1 MQDIVELFNDGPAWE
16 LEHYE
21 RIGMAGGFQSTDG
34 EIGQPGRPGYRVKLE
49 ELKTASK
56 ERAGGLAAYLMDMM
70 DMAKAE
76 ALDLMGD
83 HRASIH
89 VVERHL

>member
-1 MQDIVELFNDGPAWE
+1 MDIFNDGPAWQ

-21 RIGMAGGFQSTDG
+21 RIVMAEGSQSKDG
-34 EIGQPGRPGYRVKLE
+34 ESEQPGRSGYQVELE
-49 ELKTASK
+49 ELKAASK
-56 ERAGGLAAYLMDMM
+56 ERARGLSAYLV

-76 ALDLMGD
+76 ALDLIGD
-83 HRASIH
+83 HRASIE